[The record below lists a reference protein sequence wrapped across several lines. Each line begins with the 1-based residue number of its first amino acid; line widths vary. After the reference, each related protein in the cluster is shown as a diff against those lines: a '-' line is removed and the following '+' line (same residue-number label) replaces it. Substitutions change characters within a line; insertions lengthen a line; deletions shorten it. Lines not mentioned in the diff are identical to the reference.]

1 METNMYS
8 LSLNFE
14 WKSVDAVVNIETY
27 RFPRPFDKTMNK
39 FYHVP
44 AIYRWKIYKPNTQC
58 TVVYIGETDNLKRR
72 ISGYLKPGP
81 SQHTNIRM
89 KALFEQYINDGFIV
103 ELDTIQIKTFIFNGI
118 EFEQGSLDSKNI
130 RVLLENLIIL
140 DHKKNNYELL
150 NSRI

>member
-1 METNMYS
+1 MYS
-8 LSLNFE
+8 LSLDFE
-14 WKSVDAVVNIETY
+14 WKSVDAVANIETY

-44 AIYRWKIYKPNTQC
+44 AVYRWKIYKPHTQC
-58 TVVYIGETDNLKRR
+58 TMVYIGETDNLKQR

-89 KALFEQYINDGFIV
+89 KALFEQYIKGGFII
-103 ELDTIQIKTFIFNGI
+103 ELDIFQIKKFIFGGI
-118 EFEQGSLDSKNI
+118 EYQQDSLDSKNI

-140 DHKKNNYELL
+140 DHKNNDYELL
-150 NSRI
+150 NAKV